1 MQISLAS
8 VKSYLALALLLVA
21 FSVSWANA
29 QSVDIARQSMP
40 MLPQLYPG
48 NSEILASTE
57 HLVNIGNAK
66 MARTLSAE
74 DNQAP
79 DFKIAPDIRTIKV
92 GQQQL
97 MKFSFSD
104 AEGDAYFAGVVALN
118 TRVDL
123 EGGHKTRKQLLQ
135 SAPVNIDVLNSNDP
149 SVVVWNITA
158 QNPGVTIL
166 FISIAEIFSDTTNG
180 LKLTAGRLK
189 YLAYPLRVVGD
200 RDDSLPPALLNPPSD
215 IALQL
220 KERIQLNFAA
230 ASPENRPL
238 SYGFLY
244 LAYAT
249 RLIRG
254 RFINNV
260 AQLKAIEPGKG
271 IFIVYATDGLKA
283 DVQTFLVHVADPLDP
298 LPANLTLRALSAS
311 AIVARGQAL
320 KLDLYGNNFTSAS
333 QVYLQNAQGKQLLS
347 NQYVSDTNLK
357 INFPAN
363 FPDISDIVVEDGAA
377 QVSLKFQPLAP
388 IVSVVKRV
396 RDEQGLTS
404 RLRLQGLNLGRNV
417 KVAIN
422 GKPAQILDT
431 LTIKTEFID
440 QIVVTIP
447 AQFRNQA
454 HIMLEIS
461 NSTGLQ
467 SPKLE
472 IPLGK

>member
-1 MQISLAS
+1 MPISLAS
-8 VKSYLALALLLVA
+8 VKSYLGLALLVVA
-21 FSVSWANA
+21 LSVSWANA
-29 QSVDIARQSMP
+29 QSIDIASQVSR
-40 MLPQLYPG
+40 LPQLYPG
-48 NSEILASTE
+48 NSEVLASTE
-57 HLVNIGNAK
+57 HLVNLDNAK
-66 MARTLSAE
+66 IGQRLGAD

-123 EGGHKTRKQLLQ
+123 EGGHKTRKQLIA
-135 SAPVNIDVLNSNDP
+135 SAPLSIRVLNSNDP

-166 FISIAEIFSDTTNG
+166 FVSVAEIFTDTTNG

-189 YLAYPLRVVGD
+189 YIAYPLRVVGD
-200 RDDSLPPALLNPPSD
+200 RDDTIPPALLNPPSD

-254 RFINNV
+254 RFSNNV

-298 LPANLTLRALSAS
+298 LPPNLTLRTLSSS
-311 AIVARGQAL
+311 AVVARGQDL
-320 KLDLYGNNFTSAS
+320 KLDLYGNNFTSAA
-333 QVYLQNAQGKQLLS
+333 QVYLQNSQGKQLIS
-347 NQYVSDTNLK
+347 NQYVSDTNLR
-357 INFPAN
+357 ITFPAN
-363 FPDISDIVVEDGAA
+363 FADISNIVVEDGTA
-377 QVSLKFQPLAP
+377 QASLKFQPLAP
-388 IVSVVKRV
+388 IVSGVKRV
-396 RDEQGLTS
+396 RDAQGLTY
-404 RLRLQGLNLGRNV
+404 RLRMQGLNLGRNV
-417 KVAIN
+417 KVMIN
-422 GKPAQILDT
+422 GKPAQIIDN
-431 LTIKTEFID
+431 LTVKTEFID

-454 HIMLEIS
+454 QIMVEIR

-467 SPKLE
+467 SPNLE